1 MNQNPNSKA
10 TFAPGI
16 FAAESDSDIAKHH
29 FGLIVP
35 EEENEDSD
43 QDEDGIQL
51 QSADLEQYYINWET
65 MGKVHA
71 PKN

>member
-1 MNQNPNSKA
+1 MDFFAEQGNNDSLNEDFEEHCENFNKNKKIADELNQNPNSKA

-35 EEENEDSD
+35 E
-43 QDEDGIQL
+43 DE
-51 QSADLEQYYINWET
+51 
-65 MGKVHA
+65 
-71 PKN
+71 

>member
-1 MNQNPNSKA
+1 LNQNPNSKA

-35 EEENEDSD
+35 EEE
-43 QDEDGIQL
+43 
-51 QSADLEQYYINWET
+51 
-65 MGKVHA
+65 
-71 PKN
+71 